1 MKKVLFLITLVMM
14 SCASSKESKE
24 ERCKKR
30 FSKHS
35 ISIEKD
41 SSYLYKTPFTSLRFP
56 KNWKPYLT
64 CEGYWHSPNGKGNK
78 NGYPFTSITKGYY
91 IPEKK
96 IDSIHYYRAIIHG
109 DMQPSET
116 YKPEIKIYD
125 LKGKYGKSYITE
137 TKYEFE
143 GEKRRKITQTFYVRR
158 KIYVIVYRTLEKDY
172 KLYYDQAMK
181 IFDSFKILKN

>member
-41 SSYLYKTPFTSLRFP
+41 
-56 KNWKPYLT
+56 
-64 CEGYWHSPNGKGNK
+64 
-78 NGYPFTSITKGYY
+78 
-91 IPEKK
+91 
-96 IDSIHYYRAIIHG
+96 
-109 DMQPSET
+109 
-116 YKPEIKIYD
+116 
-125 LKGKYGKSYITE
+125 
-137 TKYEFE
+137 
-143 GEKRRKITQTFYVRR
+143 
-158 KIYVIVYRTLEKDY
+158 Y

>member
-30 FSKHS
+30 FSKES
-35 ISIEKD
+35 ILINQD
-41 SSYLYKTPFTSLRFP
+41 SSYIYKSPRASLSFP
-56 KNWKPYLT
+56 KNWKAYLT
-64 CEGYWHSPNGKGNK
+64 CEGYLHSPNGENNK
-78 NGYPFTSITKGYY
+78 NGYPFTSITTGYY
-91 IPEKK
+91 IPDKK
-96 IDSIHYYRAIIHG
+96 IDSIHYYRAIVHG

-125 LKGKYGKSYITE
+125 LNGKYRKSYITE
-137 TKYEFE
+137 TKYQFKD
-143 GEKRRKITQTFYVRR
+143 EKRRKITQTFYVRG
-158 KIYVIVYRTLEKDY
+158 KIYVIVYRAIEKDY
-172 KLYYDQAMK
+172 KLYYKDAMK